1 MKKVLLC
8 LISLF
13 LINNIY
19 SEIFENKY
27 SSELGSEEPMPY
39 RVSEFLKW
47 AEEDIDLLKYKTI
60 IRNGIIEEIE
70 TPYLN
75 DLKLGTLSKTE
86 LKLLRNLFYAKK
98 GYIFNDDDLTKFF
111 SQFDWYKPKTK
122 EVTFS
127 DLEKAAIN
135 RIKIFETESTVKYDY
150 EDKNII
156 WETWNGGADQRGPL
170 LKLNKDKSFKYIP
183 SQSINR
189 IESITGTWETKNNKI
204 VLYVYTE
211 NILLGGYVAFHPNT
225 PYIDQANPASIKFS
239 EPIKISLPLNE
250 SEAYK
255 KYNFT
260 WSEKWIMI
268 GSSDC
273 YISRE

>member
-8 LISLF
+8 LLSLF
-13 LINNIY
+13 LVNNIY
-19 SEIFENKY
+19 SEIIENKY
-27 SSELGSEEPMPY
+27 SSELGSEEPISY
-39 RVSEFLKW
+39 RVSEYLKR
-47 AEEDIDLLKYKTI
+47 AEEDIDILKYKTI

-70 TPYLN
+70 KPYLN
-75 DLKLGTLSKTE
+75 DLQLGALSKTE

-127 DLEKAAIN
+127 DLEKTAIN
-135 RIKIFETESTVKYDY
+135 RIKLFESESTIKYDY

-156 WETWNGGADQRGPL
+156 WEKWNGGADQRGQL
-170 LKLNKDKSFKYIP
+170 LKLNKDKSFEYFP

-189 IESITGTWETKNNKI
+189 IKSITGTWEIKNNKI
-204 VLYVYTE
+204 VLYVDTE

-225 PYIDQANPASIKFS
+225 PFIDQGNSAIIKFN

-250 SEAYK
+250 SEADK
-255 KYNFT
+255 KYNLT
-260 WSEKWIMI
+260 WSKNWLMI
-268 GSSDC
+268 GSTDC
-273 YISRE
+273 YISQ